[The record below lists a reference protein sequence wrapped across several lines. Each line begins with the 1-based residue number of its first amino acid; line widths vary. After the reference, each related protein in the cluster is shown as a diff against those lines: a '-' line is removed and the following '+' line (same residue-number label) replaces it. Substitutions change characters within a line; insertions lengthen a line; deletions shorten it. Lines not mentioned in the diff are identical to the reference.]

1 MEGGARGRAAGDLRG
16 RAAQPGEEGEGGVAR
31 SDNDA
36 DNGTST
42 SV

>member
-1 MEGGARGRAAGDLRG
+1 MNWQFIFCNPLLVVFGIVAI
-16 RAAQPGEEGEGGVAR
+16 GEEGEGGVAR